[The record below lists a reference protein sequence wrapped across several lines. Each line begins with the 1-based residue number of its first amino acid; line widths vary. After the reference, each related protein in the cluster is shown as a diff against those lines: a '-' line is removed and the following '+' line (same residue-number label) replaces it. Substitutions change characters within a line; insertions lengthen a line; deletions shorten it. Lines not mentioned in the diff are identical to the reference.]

1 MKSTM
6 WSIVIAAALG
16 MGTGGGSV
24 ALAGEAAQTQAQT
37 VSATGVVQQVNTA
50 NGKVKIAH
58 DPIQAL
64 GWPKMMMFFRVKDA
78 AVLEGVAQ
86 GDAVRFELEKGPTG
100 MVITRIEKAAK

>member
-1 MKSTM
+1 MKSMM
-6 WSIVIAAALG
+6 WSVVIAAALG
-16 MGTGGGSV
+16 MGLGAASV
-24 ALAGEAAQTQAQT
+24 AGAGEAAQTQAQT
-37 VSATGVVQQVNTA
+37 VPATGIVQQVDAA

-64 GWPKMMMFFRVKDA
+64 GWPKMTMFFRAKDA